1 MDTFGISI
9 FFALPMA
16 ATIPVAAVLC
26 RYQVARNR
34 RISYGIMFTAAS
46 CIPLLLAI
54 VATCIDP
61 SMWWSREGKNVPEIW
76 FVMLMFLI
84 GMCVLPA
91 LSVSVYYQRRRK
103 RVAE

>member
-1 MDTFGISI
+1 MDIIGISV
-9 FFALPMA
+9 FFAIPMA

-26 RYQVARNR
+26 RYRVARNR
-34 RISYGIMFTAAS
+34 RISYGTMFAAAS
-46 CIPLLLAI
+46 CIPLLLAV

-76 FVMLMFLI
+76 FVMLMFLV

-91 LSVSVYYQRRRK
+91 LCVLVYYQRRPK
-103 RVAE
+103 RETE